1 MGRINGLEIK
11 RKASL
16 DNIYKRDKYD
26 MLEIHSRNVFNSEK
40 VLETKQDFGLF
51 LDIVGSNDRDI
62 NRLFINYHL
71 INPNSEK
78 ANVVKNKVNGIYE
91 ELKDGIEKLEN
102 ATDKDLGLKFTIRA
116 EDDKLAVV
124 QSYNKY
130 ELDKHYISKESEIY
144 NSLSQFKTDREDI
157 GKIIQGKLDKEY
169 NYIRE
174 LTDGGEENTEYRVK
188 ETYIPKINKTVFII
202 DRKNIDF
209 NEDKEKEEYWETFD
223 MYTDIDAL
231 GSLSMMK
238 EKNLFK
244 DKKLE
249 LNKNLDEKDCEKIV
263 NVLENPKI
271 KTLLK
276 NKEYFTFDFTSDGK
290 EKPVGLNEKGMEK
303 FGNRKS
309 TIGLFASFL
318 VLNSF
323 KDNYLEDKEK
333 NGEYSIKEKAL
344 DRNNILV
351 KRALNV
357 VSEFDK
363 NNKDIE
369 EFVKI
374 PKNNLVNISAM
385 SLAEIEMYERSQKLS
400 PELRQE
406 LSARKDYLEKFAVID
421 GLWNK
426 DGERTDHIENL
437 SEMELLIDLYDG
449 NTSPEQRRLL
459 EMKLVEFSK
468 KHKEE
473 QEEMQK
479 EIDKILGVSK
489 ENTLLLASTGMMIG
503 VMQTSAGN
511 GNRIENEL
519 ENSSKKY
526 INVLSMEDYNKEL
539 ESKEQEKER
548 KKEEKINNQ
557 KLRLLLSV
565 REAKRKEKAER
576 EKELGNLEDDEKSD
590 INDEK
595 KNPERVKIKK
605 LGEKG
610 KKIGMFIANK
620 GFISKDKNFDENNK
634 GIKEHSEE
642 FLKINKAMAIAN
654 QNRIDY
660 NMAKTKASVMNIT
673 PSGDV
678 FIEMQL
684 LKNSPERIYNDGM
697 AVLTMEKT
705 EPINLVDRLAKE
717 NKNSEKG
724 EKNNI
729 EKRLGDKIVEKDLKD
744 IPSGEINEKMETT
757 FNELQTNIIE
767 KDLHEKETYKAIENI
782 TQEKEVTVEKENI
795 IEIDM
800 RTNEIEKKTDEV
812 QKETVKVK
820 EQVKKDEK
828 KVEKK
833 EEKQRDTSGR
843 VYEVAYD
850 DDKKDK
856 GKDDFEM

>member
-1 MGRINGLEIK
+1 MGKINGLEIK

-16 DNIYKRDKYD
+16 DTIYKRDKYD
-26 MLEIHSRNVFNSEK
+26 MFEIHSRNVFNSEK

-144 NSLSQFKTDREDI
+144 SSLSQFKTDREDI

-188 ETYIPKINKTVFII
+188 ETYIPKINKTVFVI

-209 NEDKEKEEYWETFD
+209 NEDKGKEEYWETFD

-244 DKKLE
+244 GKKLE

-263 NVLENPKI
+263 NALENPKI
-271 KTLLK
+271 KSLLK
-276 NKEYFTFDFTSDGK
+276 NKEYFTFDEK
-290 EKPVGLNEKGMEK
+290 EKPIGLNEKGMEK

-318 VLNSF
+318 VLSSF
-323 KDNYLEDKEK
+323 KDKYLDEK
-333 NGEYSIKEKAL
+333 NDEIKENAL

-369 EFVKI
+369 EFVKM
-374 PKNNLVNISAM
+374 PKSNLVNISAM
-385 SLAEIEMYERSQKLS
+385 SLAEIEMYEKSQKLS
-400 PELRQE
+400 PELRNQ

-459 EMKLVEFSK
+459 EMKLIEFSK

-479 EIDKILGVSK
+479 EIDKILGISK
-489 ENTLLLASTGMMIG
+489 ENALLMASTGMMIG

-539 ESKEQEKER
+539 EDKEKEKER
-548 KKEEKINNQ
+548 KKEEKVINQ

-610 KKIGMFIANK
+610 KSIGMFIAGK
-620 GFISKDKNFDENNK
+620 GFIGKDKNFDENNK

-654 QNRIDY
+654 QNRIEY

-833 EEKQRDTSGR
+833 EEKQRDNSGR
-843 VYEVAYD
+843 VYDVVYED
-850 DDKKDK
+850 EKKDK

>member
-16 DNIYKRDKYD
+16 DTIYKRDKYD
-26 MLEIHSRNVFNSEK
+26 MFEIHSRNVFNSEK

-188 ETYIPKINKTVFII
+188 ETYIPKINKTVFVI

-209 NEDKEKEEYWETFD
+209 NEDKGKEEYWETFD

-244 DKKLE
+244 GKKLE

-263 NVLENPKI
+263 NALENPKI
-271 KTLLK
+271 KSLLK
-276 NKEYFTFDFTSDGK
+276 NKEYFTFDEK
-290 EKPVGLNEKGMEK
+290 EKPIGLNEKGMEK

-318 VLNSF
+318 VLSSF
-323 KDNYLEDKEK
+323 KDKYLDEK
-333 NGEYSIKEKAL
+333 NDEIKENAL

-369 EFVKI
+369 EFVKM
-374 PKNNLVNISAM
+374 PKSNLVNISAM
-385 SLAEIEMYERSQKLS
+385 SLAEIEMYEKSQKLS
-400 PELRQE
+400 PELRNQ

-459 EMKLVEFSK
+459 EMKLIEFSK

-489 ENTLLLASTGMMIG
+489 ENALLMASTGMMIG

-539 ESKEQEKER
+539 EDKEKEKER
-548 KKEEKINNQ
+548 KKEEKIINQ

-610 KKIGMFIANK
+610 KSIGMFIAGK

-654 QNRIDY
+654 QNRIEY

-705 EPINLVDRLAKE
+705 DPINLVDRLAKE

-729 EKRLGDKIVEKDLKD
+729 EKRLGDKIIEKDLKD

-833 EEKQRDTSGR
+833 EEKQRDNSGR
-843 VYEVAYD
+843 VYDVVYED
-850 DDKKDK
+850 EKKDK

>member
-11 RKASL
+11 RKANL
-16 DNIYKRDKYD
+16 DTIYKRDKYD
-26 MLEIHSRNVFNSEK
+26 MFEIHSRNVFNSEK

-188 ETYIPKINKTVFII
+188 ETYIPKINKTVFVI

-209 NEDKEKEEYWETFD
+209 NEDKGKEEYWETFD

-244 DKKLE
+244 GKKLE

-263 NVLENPKI
+263 NALENPKI
-271 KTLLK
+271 KSLLK
-276 NKEYFTFDFTSDGK
+276 NKEYFTFDEK
-290 EKPVGLNEKGMEK
+290 EKPIGLNEKGMEK

-318 VLNSF
+318 VLSSF
-323 KDNYLEDKEK
+323 KENHLEEK
-333 NGEYSIKEKAL
+333 NGEFSIKEKAL

-369 EFVKI
+369 EFVKM
-374 PKNNLVNISAM
+374 PKSNLVNISAM
-385 SLAEIEMYERSQKLS
+385 SLAEIEMYERSQKID
-400 PELRQE
+400 PENRQKLFE
-406 LSARKDYLEKFAVID
+406 RKNYLEKFAIID

-459 EMKLVEFSK
+459 EMKLIEFSK

-479 EIDKILGVSK
+479 EIDKILGISK
-489 ENTLLLASTGMMIG
+489 ENALLMASTGMMIG
-503 VMQTSAGN
+503 VIQTSAGN

-539 ESKEQEKER
+539 EDKEKEKER
-548 KKEEKINNQ
+548 KKEEKVINQ

-610 KKIGMFIANK
+610 KSIGMFIAGK
-620 GFISKDKNFDENNK
+620 GFIGKDKNFDENNK

-654 QNRIDY
+654 QNRIEY

-729 EKRLGDKIVEKDLKD
+729 EKRLGDKIIEKDLKD

-833 EEKQRDTSGR
+833 EEKQRDNSGR
-843 VYEVAYD
+843 VYDVVYED
-850 DDKKDK
+850 EKKDK

>member
-16 DNIYKRDKYD
+16 DTIYKRDKYD
-26 MLEIHSRNVFNSEK
+26 MFEIHSRNVFNSEK

-144 NSLSQFKTDREDI
+144 SSLSQFKTDREDI

-188 ETYIPKINKTVFII
+188 ETYIPKINKTVFVI

-209 NEDKEKEEYWETFD
+209 NEDKGKEEYWETFD

-244 DKKLE
+244 GKKLE

-263 NVLENPKI
+263 NALENPKI
-271 KTLLK
+271 KSLLK
-276 NKEYFTFDFTSDGK
+276 NKEYFTFDEK
-290 EKPVGLNEKGMEK
+290 EKPIGLNEKGMEK

-323 KDNYLEDKEK
+323 KDKYLDEK
-333 NGEYSIKEKAL
+333 NDEIKENAL

-369 EFVKI
+369 EFVKM
-374 PKNNLVNISAM
+374 PKSNLVNISAM
-385 SLAEIEMYERSQKLS
+385 SLAEIEMYEKSQKLS
-400 PELRQE
+400 PELRNQ

-459 EMKLVEFSK
+459 EMKLIEFSK

-479 EIDKILGVSK
+479 EIDKILGISK
-489 ENTLLLASTGMMIG
+489 ENALLMASTGMMIG

-539 ESKEQEKER
+539 EDKEKEKER
-548 KKEEKINNQ
+548 KKEEKVINQ

-610 KKIGMFIANK
+610 KSIGMFIAGK

-654 QNRIDY
+654 QNRIEY

-705 EPINLVDRLAKE
+705 DPINLVDRLAKE
-717 NKNSEKG
+717 NKNSEKD

-729 EKRLGDKIVEKDLKD
+729 EKRLGDKIIEKDLKD

-782 TQEKEVTVEKENI
+782 TQEKEVTVEKENV

-833 EEKQRDTSGR
+833 EEKQRDNSGR
-843 VYEVAYD
+843 VYDVVYED
-850 DDKKDK
+850 EKKDK

>member
-11 RKASL
+11 RKANL
-16 DNIYKRDKYD
+16 DTIYKRDKYD
-26 MLEIHSRNVFNSEK
+26 MFEIHSRNVFNSEK

-188 ETYIPKINKTVFII
+188 ETYIPKINKTVFVI

-209 NEDKEKEEYWETFD
+209 NEDKGKEEYWETFD

-244 DKKLE
+244 GKKLE

-263 NVLENPKI
+263 NALENPKI
-271 KTLLK
+271 KSLLK
-276 NKEYFTFDFTSDGK
+276 NKEYFTFDEK
-290 EKPVGLNEKGMEK
+290 EKPIGLNEKGIEN
-303 FGNRKS
+303 FGKS
-309 TIGLFASFL
+309 KATLGLFASFL

-323 KDNYLEDKEK
+323 KDKHLDEK
-333 NGEYSIKEKAL
+333 NDEIKENTL
-344 DRNNILV
+344 DKNNILV

-369 EFVKI
+369 EFVKM
-374 PKNNLVNISAM
+374 PKSNLVNISAM
-385 SLAEIEMYERSQKLS
+385 SLAEIEMYERSQKLN
-400 PELRQE
+400 PELRQQ

-459 EMKLVEFSK
+459 EMKLIEFSK

-489 ENTLLLASTGMMIG
+489 ENALLMASTGMMIG

-548 KKEEKINNQ
+548 KKEEKIINQ

-610 KKIGMFIANK
+610 KSIGMFIAGK

-654 QNRIDY
+654 QNRIEY

-705 EPINLVDRLAKE
+705 DPINLVDRLAKE

-729 EKRLGDKIVEKDLKD
+729 EKRLGDKIIEKDLKD

-833 EEKQRDTSGR
+833 EEKQRDNSGR
-843 VYEVAYD
+843 VYDVVYED
-850 DDKKDK
+850 EKKDK

>member
-1 MGRINGLEIK
+1 MGKINGLEIK

-16 DNIYKRDKYD
+16 DTIYKRDKYD
-26 MLEIHSRNVFNSEK
+26 MFEIHSRNVFNSEK

-188 ETYIPKINKTVFII
+188 ETYIPKINKTVFVI

-209 NEDKEKEEYWETFD
+209 NEDKGKEEYWETFD

-244 DKKLE
+244 GKKLE

-263 NVLENPKI
+263 NALENPKI
-271 KTLLK
+271 KSLLK
-276 NKEYFTFDFTSDGK
+276 NKEYFTFDEK
-290 EKPVGLNEKGMEK
+290 EKPIGLNEKGMEK

-318 VLNSF
+318 VLSSF
-323 KDNYLEDKEK
+323 KDKYLDEK
-333 NGEYSIKEKAL
+333 NDEIKENAL

-369 EFVKI
+369 EFVKM
-374 PKNNLVNISAM
+374 PKSNLVNISAM
-385 SLAEIEMYERSQKLS
+385 SLAEIEMYEKSQKID
-400 PELRQE
+400 PETLGK
-406 LSARKDYLEKFAVID
+406 LLDRKNYLEKFAVID

-459 EMKLVEFSK
+459 EMKLIEFSK

-489 ENTLLLASTGMMIG
+489 ENALLMASTGMMIG

-539 ESKEQEKER
+539 EDKEKEKER
-548 KKEEKINNQ
+548 KKEEKIINQ

-610 KKIGMFIANK
+610 KSIGMFIAGK

-654 QNRIDY
+654 QNRIEY

-705 EPINLVDRLAKE
+705 DPINLVDRLAKE

-729 EKRLGDKIVEKDLKD
+729 EKRLGDKIIEKDLKD

-833 EEKQRDTSGR
+833 EEKQRDNSGR
-843 VYEVAYD
+843 VYDVVYED
-850 DDKKDK
+850 EKKDK

>member
-1 MGRINGLEIK
+1 MGKINGLEIK

-16 DNIYKRDKYD
+16 DTIYKRDKYD
-26 MLEIHSRNVFNSEK
+26 MFEIHSRNVFNSEK

-188 ETYIPKINKTVFII
+188 ETYIPKINKTVFVI

-209 NEDKEKEEYWETFD
+209 NEDKGKEEYWETFD

-244 DKKLE
+244 GKKLE

-263 NVLENPKI
+263 NALENPKI
-271 KTLLK
+271 KSLLK
-276 NKEYFTFDFTSDGK
+276 NKEYFTFDEK
-290 EKPVGLNEKGMEK
+290 EKPIGLNEKGMEK

-323 KDNYLEDKEK
+323 KDKYLDEK
-333 NGEYSIKEKAL
+333 NDEIKENAL

-369 EFVKI
+369 EFVKM
-374 PKNNLVNISAM
+374 PKSNLVNISAM
-385 SLAEIEMYERSQKLS
+385 SLAEIEMYEKSQKLS
-400 PELRQE
+400 PELRNQ

-459 EMKLVEFSK
+459 EMKLIEFSK

-479 EIDKILGVSK
+479 EIDKILGISK
-489 ENTLLLASTGMMIG
+489 ENALLMASTGMMIG

-539 ESKEQEKER
+539 EDKEKEKER
-548 KKEEKINNQ
+548 KKEEKIINQ

-610 KKIGMFIANK
+610 KSIGMFIAGK
-620 GFISKDKNFDENNK
+620 GFIGKDKNFDENNK

-654 QNRIDY
+654 QNRIEY

-705 EPINLVDRLAKE
+705 DPINLVDRLAKE

-729 EKRLGDKIVEKDLKD
+729 EKRLGDKIIEKDLKD

-833 EEKQRDTSGR
+833 EEKQRDNSGR
-843 VYEVAYD
+843 VYDVVYED
-850 DDKKDK
+850 EKKDK

>member
-1 MGRINGLEIK
+1 MGKINGLEIK

-16 DNIYKRDKYD
+16 DTIYKRDKYD
-26 MLEIHSRNVFNSEK
+26 MFEIHSRNVFNSEK

-188 ETYIPKINKTVFII
+188 ETYIPKINKTVFVI

-209 NEDKEKEEYWETFD
+209 NEDKGKEEYWETFD

-244 DKKLE
+244 GKKLE

-263 NVLENPKI
+263 NALENPKI
-271 KTLLK
+271 KSLLK
-276 NKEYFTFDFTSDGK
+276 NKEYFTFDEK
-290 EKPVGLNEKGMEK
+290 EKPIGLNEKGMEK

-323 KDNYLEDKEK
+323 KDNYLDEK
-333 NGEYSIKEKAL
+333 NGEFSVKEKAL

-385 SLAEIEMYERSQKLS
+385 SLAEIEMYEKSQKIDPKS
-400 PELRQE
+400 RQE
-406 LSARKDYLEKFAVID
+406 LSARKDYLEKFAIID

-426 DGERTDHIENL
+426 DGEKTDHIENL
-437 SEMELLIDLYDG
+437 TEMELLIDLYDG

-459 EMKLVEFSK
+459 EMKLIEFSK

-489 ENTLLLASTGMMIG
+489 ENALLMASTGMMIG

-539 ESKEQEKER
+539 EDKEKEKER
-548 KKEEKINNQ
+548 KKEEKIINQ

-610 KKIGMFIANK
+610 KSIGMFIAGK

-654 QNRIDY
+654 QNRIEY

-705 EPINLVDRLAKE
+705 DPINLVDRLAKE

-729 EKRLGDKIVEKDLKD
+729 EKRLGDKIIEKDLKD

-833 EEKQRDTSGR
+833 EEKQRDNSGR
-843 VYEVAYD
+843 VYDVVYED
-850 DDKKDK
+850 EKKDK

>member
-11 RKASL
+11 RKANL
-16 DNIYKRDKYD
+16 DTIYKRDKYD
-26 MLEIHSRNVFNSEK
+26 MFEIHSRNVFNSEK

-144 NSLSQFKTDREDI
+144 SSLSQFKTDREDI

-188 ETYIPKINKTVFII
+188 ETYIPKINKTVFVI

-209 NEDKEKEEYWETFD
+209 NEDKGKEEYWETFD

-244 DKKLE
+244 GKKLE

-263 NVLENPKI
+263 NALENPKI
-271 KTLLK
+271 KSLLK
-276 NKEYFTFDFTSDGK
+276 NKEYFTFDEK
-290 EKPVGLNEKGMEK
+290 EKPIGLNEKGMEK

-323 KDNYLEDKEK
+323 KDKYLDEK
-333 NGEYSIKEKAL
+333 NDEIKENAL

-369 EFVKI
+369 EFVKM
-374 PKNNLVNISAM
+374 PKSNLVNISAM
-385 SLAEIEMYERSQKLS
+385 SLAEIEMYEKSQKLS
-400 PELRQE
+400 PELRNQ

-459 EMKLVEFSK
+459 EMKLIEFSK

-489 ENTLLLASTGMMIG
+489 ENALLMASTGMMIG

-539 ESKEQEKER
+539 EDKEKEKER
-548 KKEEKINNQ
+548 KKEEKIINQ

-610 KKIGMFIANK
+610 KSVGMFIAGK

-654 QNRIDY
+654 QNRIEY

-705 EPINLVDRLAKE
+705 DPINLVDRLAKE

-729 EKRLGDKIVEKDLKD
+729 EKRLGDKIIEKDLKD

-833 EEKQRDTSGR
+833 EEKQRDNSGR
-843 VYEVAYD
+843 VYDVVYED
-850 DDKKDK
+850 EKKDK

>member
-16 DNIYKRDKYD
+16 DTIYKRDKYD
-26 MLEIHSRNVFNSEK
+26 MFEIHSRNVFNSEK

-188 ETYIPKINKTVFII
+188 ETYIPKINKTVFVI

-209 NEDKEKEEYWETFD
+209 NEDKGKEEYWETFD

-244 DKKLE
+244 GKKLE

-263 NVLENPKI
+263 NALENPKI
-271 KTLLK
+271 KSLLK
-276 NKEYFTFDFTSDGK
+276 NKEYFTFDEK
-290 EKPVGLNEKGMEK
+290 EKPIGLNEKGMEK
-303 FGNRKS
+303 FGNRKL

-323 KDNYLEDKEK
+323 KDNYLDEK
-333 NGEYSIKEKAL
+333 NGEFSVKEKAL

-385 SLAEIEMYERSQKLS
+385 SLAEIEMYEKSQKIDPKS
-400 PELRQE
+400 RQE
-406 LSARKDYLEKFAVID
+406 LSARKDYLEKFAIID

-426 DGERTDHIENL
+426 DGEKTDHIENL
-437 SEMELLIDLYDG
+437 TEMELLIDLYDG

-459 EMKLVEFSK
+459 EMKLIEFSK

-489 ENTLLLASTGMMIG
+489 ENALLMASTGMMIG

-539 ESKEQEKER
+539 EDKEKEKER
-548 KKEEKINNQ
+548 KKEEKIINQ

-610 KKIGMFIANK
+610 KSIGMFIAGK

-654 QNRIDY
+654 QNRIEY

-705 EPINLVDRLAKE
+705 DPINLVDRLAKE

-729 EKRLGDKIVEKDLKD
+729 EKRLGDKIIEKDLKD

-782 TQEKEVTVEKENI
+782 TQEKEVTVEKENV

-833 EEKQRDTSGR
+833 EEKQRDNSGR
-843 VYEVAYD
+843 VYDVVYED
-850 DDKKDK
+850 EKKDK

>member
-16 DNIYKRDKYD
+16 DTIYKRDKYD
-26 MLEIHSRNVFNSEK
+26 MFEIHSRNVFNSEK

-144 NSLSQFKTDREDI
+144 SSLSQFKTDREDI

-188 ETYIPKINKTVFII
+188 ETYIPKINKTVFVI

-209 NEDKEKEEYWETFD
+209 NEDKGKEEYWETFD

-244 DKKLE
+244 GKKLE

-263 NVLENPKI
+263 NALENPKI
-271 KTLLK
+271 KSLLK
-276 NKEYFTFDFTSDGK
+276 NKEYFTFDEK
-290 EKPVGLNEKGMEK
+290 EKPIGLNEKGMEK

-323 KDNYLEDKEK
+323 KDKYLDEK
-333 NGEYSIKEKAL
+333 NDEIKENAL

-369 EFVKI
+369 EFVKM
-374 PKNNLVNISAM
+374 PKSNLVNISAM
-385 SLAEIEMYERSQKLS
+385 SLAEIEMYEKSQKLS
-400 PELRQE
+400 PELRNQ

-459 EMKLVEFSK
+459 EMKLIEFSK

-489 ENTLLLASTGMMIG
+489 ENALLMASTGMMIG

-539 ESKEQEKER
+539 EDKEKEKER
-548 KKEEKINNQ
+548 KKEEKIINQ

-610 KKIGMFIANK
+610 KSIGMFIAGK

-654 QNRIDY
+654 QNRIEY

-705 EPINLVDRLAKE
+705 DPINLVDRLAKE

-729 EKRLGDKIVEKDLKD
+729 EKRLGDKIIEKDLKD

-833 EEKQRDTSGR
+833 EEKQRDNSGR
-843 VYEVAYD
+843 VYDVVYED
-850 DDKKDK
+850 EKKDK

>member
-1 MGRINGLEIK
+1 MGKINGLEIK

-16 DNIYKRDKYD
+16 DTIYKRDKYD
-26 MLEIHSRNVFNSEK
+26 MFEIHSRNVFNSEK

-144 NSLSQFKTDREDI
+144 SSLSQFKTDREDI

-188 ETYIPKINKTVFII
+188 ETYIPKINKTVFVI

-209 NEDKEKEEYWETFD
+209 NEDKGKEEYWETFD

-244 DKKLE
+244 GKKLE

-263 NVLENPKI
+263 NALENPKI
-271 KTLLK
+271 KSLLK
-276 NKEYFTFDFTSDGK
+276 NKEYFTFDEK
-290 EKPVGLNEKGMEK
+290 EKPIGLNEKGMEK

-323 KDNYLEDKEK
+323 KDKYLDEK
-333 NGEYSIKEKAL
+333 NDEIKENAL

-369 EFVKI
+369 EFVKM
-374 PKNNLVNISAM
+374 PKSNLVNISAM
-385 SLAEIEMYERSQKLS
+385 SLAEIEMYEKSQKLS
-400 PELRQE
+400 PELRNQ

-459 EMKLVEFSK
+459 EMKLIEFSK

-489 ENTLLLASTGMMIG
+489 ENALLMASTGMMIG

-539 ESKEQEKER
+539 EDKEKEKER
-548 KKEEKINNQ
+548 KKEEKIINQ

-610 KKIGMFIANK
+610 KSIGMFIAGK

-654 QNRIDY
+654 QNRIEY

-705 EPINLVDRLAKE
+705 DPINLVDRLAKE

-729 EKRLGDKIVEKDLKD
+729 EKRLGDKIIEKDLKD

-833 EEKQRDTSGR
+833 EEKQRDNSGR
-843 VYEVAYD
+843 VYDVVYED
-850 DDKKDK
+850 EKKDK

>member
-1 MGRINGLEIK
+1 M
-11 RKASL
+11 
-16 DNIYKRDKYD
+16 
-26 MLEIHSRNVFNSEK
+26 
-40 VLETKQDFGLF
+40 
-51 LDIVGSNDRDI
+51 
-62 NRLFINYHL
+62 
-71 INPNSEK
+71 
-78 ANVVKNKVNGIYE
+78 
-91 ELKDGIEKLEN
+91 
-102 ATDKDLGLKFTIRA
+102 
-116 EDDKLAVV
+116 
-124 QSYNKY
+124 
-130 ELDKHYISKESEIY
+130 
-144 NSLSQFKTDREDI
+144 
-157 GKIIQGKLDKEY
+157 
-169 NYIRE
+169 
-174 LTDGGEENTEYRVK
+174 
-188 ETYIPKINKTVFII
+188 
-202 DRKNIDF
+202 
-209 NEDKEKEEYWETFD
+209 
-223 MYTDIDAL
+223 
-231 GSLSMMK
+231 
-238 EKNLFK
+238 
-244 DKKLE
+244 
-249 LNKNLDEKDCEKIV
+249 
-263 NVLENPKI
+263 
-271 KTLLK
+271 
-276 NKEYFTFDFTSDGK
+276 
-290 EKPVGLNEKGMEK
+290 
-303 FGNRKS
+303 
-309 TIGLFASFL
+309 
-318 VLNSF
+318 
-323 KDNYLEDKEK
+323 
-333 NGEYSIKEKAL
+333 
-344 DRNNILV
+344 
-351 KRALNV
+351 
-357 VSEFDK
+357 
-363 NNKDIE
+363 NKD
-369 EFVKI
+369 
-374 PKNNLVNISAM
+374 
-385 SLAEIEMYERSQKLS
+385 
-400 PELRQE
+400 
-406 LSARKDYLEKFAVID
+406 
-421 GLWNK
+421 
-426 DGERTDHIENL
+426 
-437 SEMELLIDLYDG
+437 
-449 NTSPEQRRLL
+449 
-459 EMKLVEFSK
+459 
-468 KHKEE
+468 
-473 QEEMQK
+473 K

-705 EPINLVDRLAKE
+705 DPINLVDRLAKE

>member
-1 MGRINGLEIK
+1 M
-11 RKASL
+11 
-16 DNIYKRDKYD
+16 
-26 MLEIHSRNVFNSEK
+26 
-40 VLETKQDFGLF
+40 ETTPNK
-51 LDIVGSNDRDI
+51 
-62 NRLFINYHL
+62 L
-71 INPNSEK
+71 IS
-78 ANVVKNKVNGIYE
+78 
-91 ELKDGIEKLEN
+91 
-102 ATDKDLGLKFTIRA
+102 
-116 EDDKLAVV
+116 
-124 QSYNKY
+124 
-130 ELDKHYISKESEIY
+130 
-144 NSLSQFKTDREDI
+144 I
-157 GKIIQGKLDKEY
+157 GK
-169 NYIRE
+169 
-174 LTDGGEENTEYRVK
+174 
-188 ETYIPKINKTVFII
+188 P
-202 DRKNIDF
+202 IDF
-209 NEDKEKEEYWETFD
+209 NEDKGKEEYWETFD

-244 DKKLE
+244 GKKLE

-263 NVLENPKI
+263 NALENPKI
-271 KTLLK
+271 KSLLK
-276 NKEYFTFDFTSDGK
+276 NKEYFTFDEK
-290 EKPVGLNEKGMEK
+290 EKPIGLNEKGMEK
-303 FGNRKS
+303 FGNRKL

-323 KDNYLEDKEK
+323 KDNYLDEK
-333 NGEYSIKEKAL
+333 NGEFSVKEKAL

-385 SLAEIEMYERSQKLS
+385 SLAEIEMYEKSQKIDPKS
-400 PELRQE
+400 RQE
-406 LSARKDYLEKFAVID
+406 LSARKDYLEKFAIID

-426 DGERTDHIENL
+426 DGEKTDHIENL
-437 SEMELLIDLYDG
+437 NELEVLIDLYDG

-459 EMKLVEFSK
+459 EMKLIEFSK

-489 ENTLLLASTGMMIG
+489 ENALLMASTGMMIG

-539 ESKEQEKER
+539 EDKEKEKER
-548 KKEEKINNQ
+548 KKEEKIINQ

-610 KKIGMFIANK
+610 KSIGMFIAGK

-654 QNRIDY
+654 QNRIEY

-705 EPINLVDRLAKE
+705 DPINLVDRLAKE

-729 EKRLGDKIVEKDLKD
+729 EKRLGDKIIEKDLKD

-782 TQEKEVTVEKENI
+782 TQEKEVTVEKENV

-833 EEKQRDTSGR
+833 EEKQRDNSGR
-843 VYEVAYD
+843 VYDVVYED
-850 DDKKDK
+850 EKKDK

>member
-1 MGRINGLEIK
+1 MGKINGLEIK

-16 DNIYKRDKYD
+16 DTIYKRDKYD
-26 MLEIHSRNVFNSEK
+26 MFEIHSRNVFNSEK

-144 NSLSQFKTDREDI
+144 SSLSQFKTDREDI

-188 ETYIPKINKTVFII
+188 ETYIPKINKTVFVI

-209 NEDKEKEEYWETFD
+209 NEDKGKEEYWETFD

-244 DKKLE
+244 GKKLE

-263 NVLENPKI
+263 NALENPKI
-271 KTLLK
+271 KSLLK
-276 NKEYFTFDFTSDGK
+276 NKEYFTFDEK
-290 EKPVGLNEKGMEK
+290 EKPIGLNEKGMEK

-323 KDNYLEDKEK
+323 KDKYLDEK
-333 NGEYSIKEKAL
+333 NDEIKENAL

-369 EFVKI
+369 EFVKM
-374 PKNNLVNISAM
+374 PKSNLVNISAM
-385 SLAEIEMYERSQKLS
+385 SLAEIEMYEKSQKLS
-400 PELRQE
+400 PELRNQ

-459 EMKLVEFSK
+459 EMKLIEFSK

-489 ENTLLLASTGMMIG
+489 ENALLMASTGMMIG

-539 ESKEQEKER
+539 EDKEKEKER
-548 KKEEKINNQ
+548 KKEEKIINQ

-610 KKIGMFIANK
+610 KSIGMFIAGK
-620 GFISKDKNFDENNK
+620 GFIGKDKNFDENNK

-654 QNRIDY
+654 QNRIEY

-705 EPINLVDRLAKE
+705 DPINLVDRLAKE

-729 EKRLGDKIVEKDLKD
+729 EKRLGDKIIEKDLKD

-833 EEKQRDTSGR
+833 EEKQRDNSGR
-843 VYEVAYD
+843 VYDVVYED
-850 DDKKDK
+850 EKKDK

>member
-1 MGRINGLEIK
+1 MGKINGLEIK

-16 DNIYKRDKYD
+16 DTIYKRDKYD
-26 MLEIHSRNVFNSEK
+26 MFEIHSRNVFNSEK

-188 ETYIPKINKTVFII
+188 ETYIPKINKTVFVI

-209 NEDKEKEEYWETFD
+209 NEDKGKEEYWETFD

-244 DKKLE
+244 GKKLE

-263 NVLENPKI
+263 NALENPKI
-271 KTLLK
+271 KSLLK
-276 NKEYFTFDFTSDGK
+276 NKEYFTFDEK
-290 EKPVGLNEKGMEK
+290 EKPIGLNEKGMEK

-323 KDNYLEDKEK
+323 KDKYLDEK
-333 NGEYSIKEKAL
+333 NDEIKENAL

-369 EFVKI
+369 EFVKM
-374 PKNNLVNISAM
+374 PKSNLVNISAM
-385 SLAEIEMYERSQKLS
+385 SLAEIEMYEKSQKLS
-400 PELRQE
+400 PELRNQ

-459 EMKLVEFSK
+459 EMKLIEFSK

-479 EIDKILGVSK
+479 EIDKILGISK
-489 ENTLLLASTGMMIG
+489 ENALLMASTGMMIG

-539 ESKEQEKER
+539 EDKEKEKER
-548 KKEEKINNQ
+548 KKEEKIINQ

-610 KKIGMFIANK
+610 KSIGMFIAGK

-654 QNRIDY
+654 QNRIEY

-729 EKRLGDKIVEKDLKD
+729 EKRLGDKIIEKDLKD

-782 TQEKEVTVEKENI
+782 TQEKEVTVEKENV

-833 EEKQRDTSGR
+833 EEKQRDNSGR
-843 VYEVAYD
+843 VYDVVYED
-850 DDKKDK
+850 EKKDK

>member
-1 MGRINGLEIK
+1 MGKINGLEIK

-16 DNIYKRDKYD
+16 DTIYKRDKYD
-26 MLEIHSRNVFNSEK
+26 MFEIHSRNVFNSEK

-144 NSLSQFKTDREDI
+144 SSLSQFKTDREDI

-188 ETYIPKINKTVFII
+188 ETYIPKINKTVFVI

-209 NEDKEKEEYWETFD
+209 NEDKGKEEYWETFD

-244 DKKLE
+244 GKKLE

-263 NVLENPKI
+263 NALENPKI
-271 KTLLK
+271 KSLLK
-276 NKEYFTFDFTSDGK
+276 NKEYFTFDEK
-290 EKPVGLNEKGMEK
+290 EKPIGLNEKGMEK

-323 KDNYLEDKEK
+323 KDKYLDEK
-333 NGEYSIKEKAL
+333 NDEIKENAL

-369 EFVKI
+369 EFVKM
-374 PKNNLVNISAM
+374 PKSNLVNISAM
-385 SLAEIEMYERSQKLS
+385 SLAEIEMYEKSQKLS
-400 PELRQE
+400 PELRNQ

-426 DGERTDHIENL
+426 DGGRTDHIENL

-459 EMKLVEFSK
+459 EMKLIEFSK

-489 ENTLLLASTGMMIG
+489 ENALLMASTGMMIG

-539 ESKEQEKER
+539 EDKEKEKER
-548 KKEEKINNQ
+548 KKEEKIINQ

-610 KKIGMFIANK
+610 KSIGMFIAGK

-654 QNRIDY
+654 QNRIEY

-705 EPINLVDRLAKE
+705 DPINLVDRLAKE

-729 EKRLGDKIVEKDLKD
+729 EKRLGDKIIEKDLKD

-833 EEKQRDTSGR
+833 EEKQRDNSGR
-843 VYEVAYD
+843 VYDVVYED
-850 DDKKDK
+850 EKKDK

>member
-144 NSLSQFKTDREDI
+144 SSLSQFKTDREDI

-188 ETYIPKINKTVFII
+188 ETYIPKINKTVFVI

-209 NEDKEKEEYWETFD
+209 NEDKGKEEYWETFD

-244 DKKLE
+244 GKKLE

-263 NVLENPKI
+263 NALENPKI
-271 KTLLK
+271 KSLLK
-276 NKEYFTFDFTSDGK
+276 NKEYFTFDEK
-290 EKPVGLNEKGMEK
+290 EKPIGLNEKGMEK

-323 KDNYLEDKEK
+323 KDKYLDEK
-333 NGEYSIKEKAL
+333 NDEIKENAL

-369 EFVKI
+369 EFVKM
-374 PKNNLVNISAM
+374 PKSNLVNISAM
-385 SLAEIEMYERSQKLS
+385 SLAEIEMYERSQKID
-400 PELRQE
+400 PENRQKLFE
-406 LSARKDYLEKFAVID
+406 RKNYLEKFAIID

-459 EMKLVEFSK
+459 EMKLIEFSK

-489 ENTLLLASTGMMIG
+489 ENALLMASTGMMIG

-539 ESKEQEKER
+539 EDKEKEKER
-548 KKEEKINNQ
+548 KKEEKIINQ

-610 KKIGMFIANK
+610 KSIGMFIAGK

-654 QNRIDY
+654 QNRIEY

-705 EPINLVDRLAKE
+705 DPINLVDRLAKE

-729 EKRLGDKIVEKDLKD
+729 EKRLGDKIIEKDLKD

>member
-1 MGRINGLEIK
+1 MGKINGLEIK

-16 DNIYKRDKYD
+16 DTIYKRDKYD
-26 MLEIHSRNVFNSEK
+26 MFEIHSRNVFNSEK

-188 ETYIPKINKTVFII
+188 ETYIPKINKTVFVI

-209 NEDKEKEEYWETFD
+209 NEDKGKEEYWETFD

-244 DKKLE
+244 GKKLE

-263 NVLENPKI
+263 NALENPKI
-271 KTLLK
+271 KSLLK
-276 NKEYFTFDFTSDGK
+276 NKEYFTFDEK
-290 EKPVGLNEKGMEK
+290 EKPIGLNEKGMEK

-318 VLNSF
+318 VLSSF
-323 KDNYLEDKEK
+323 KDKYLDEK
-333 NGEYSIKEKAL
+333 NDEIKENAL

-369 EFVKI
+369 EFVKM
-374 PKNNLVNISAM
+374 PKSNLVNISAM
-385 SLAEIEMYERSQKLS
+385 SLAEIEMYEKSQKLS
-400 PELRQE
+400 PELRNQ

-459 EMKLVEFSK
+459 EMKLIEFSK

-489 ENTLLLASTGMMIG
+489 ENALLMASTGMMIG

-539 ESKEQEKER
+539 EDKEKEKER
-548 KKEEKINNQ
+548 KKEEKIINQ

-610 KKIGMFIANK
+610 KSIGMFIAGK

-654 QNRIDY
+654 QNRIEY

-705 EPINLVDRLAKE
+705 DPINLVDRLAKE

-729 EKRLGDKIVEKDLKD
+729 EKRLGDKIIEKDLKD

-833 EEKQRDTSGR
+833 EEKQRDNSGR
-843 VYEVAYD
+843 VYDVVYED
-850 DDKKDK
+850 EKKDK

>member
-1 MGRINGLEIK
+1 M
-11 RKASL
+11 
-16 DNIYKRDKYD
+16 
-26 MLEIHSRNVFNSEK
+26 
-40 VLETKQDFGLF
+40 
-51 LDIVGSNDRDI
+51 
-62 NRLFINYHL
+62 
-71 INPNSEK
+71 
-78 ANVVKNKVNGIYE
+78 
-91 ELKDGIEKLEN
+91 
-102 ATDKDLGLKFTIRA
+102 
-116 EDDKLAVV
+116 
-124 QSYNKY
+124 
-130 ELDKHYISKESEIY
+130 
-144 NSLSQFKTDREDI
+144 
-157 GKIIQGKLDKEY
+157 
-169 NYIRE
+169 
-174 LTDGGEENTEYRVK
+174 
-188 ETYIPKINKTVFII
+188 
-202 DRKNIDF
+202 
-209 NEDKEKEEYWETFD
+209 
-223 MYTDIDAL
+223 
-231 GSLSMMK
+231 
-238 EKNLFK
+238 
-244 DKKLE
+244 
-249 LNKNLDEKDCEKIV
+249 
-263 NVLENPKI
+263 
-271 KTLLK
+271 
-276 NKEYFTFDFTSDGK
+276 
-290 EKPVGLNEKGMEK
+290 
-303 FGNRKS
+303 
-309 TIGLFASFL
+309 
-318 VLNSF
+318 LNSF

-385 SLAEIEMYERSQKLS
+385 SLAEIEMYEKSQKLS

-557 KLRLLLSV
+557 RLRLLLSV

-705 EPINLVDRLAKE
+705 DPINLVDRLAKE

-757 FNELQTNIIE
+757 FNELETNIIE

-833 EEKQRDTSGR
+833 EEKQKDTSGR
-843 VYEVAYD
+843 VYEVAYENE
-850 DDKKDK
+850 KTDK

>member
-1 MGRINGLEIK
+1 MGKINGLEIK

-16 DNIYKRDKYD
+16 DTIYKRDKYD
-26 MLEIHSRNVFNSEK
+26 MFEIHSRNVFNSEK

-144 NSLSQFKTDREDI
+144 SSLSQFKTDREDI

-188 ETYIPKINKTVFII
+188 ETYIPKINKTVFVI

-209 NEDKEKEEYWETFD
+209 NEDKGKEEYWETFD

-244 DKKLE
+244 GKKLE

-263 NVLENPKI
+263 NALENPKI
-271 KTLLK
+271 KSLLK
-276 NKEYFTFDFTSDGK
+276 NKEYFTFDEK
-290 EKPVGLNEKGMEK
+290 EKPIGLNEKGIEK

-323 KDNYLEDKEK
+323 KDKYLDEK
-333 NGEYSIKEKAL
+333 NDEIKENAL

-369 EFVKI
+369 EFVKM
-374 PKNNLVNISAM
+374 PKSNLVNISAM
-385 SLAEIEMYERSQKLS
+385 SLAEIEMYEKSQKLS
-400 PELRQE
+400 PELRNQ

-459 EMKLVEFSK
+459 EMKLIEFSK

-479 EIDKILGVSK
+479 EIDKILGISK
-489 ENTLLLASTGMMIG
+489 ENALLMASTGMMIG

-539 ESKEQEKER
+539 EDKEKEKER
-548 KKEEKINNQ
+548 KKEEKVINQ

-610 KKIGMFIANK
+610 KSIGMFIAGK
-620 GFISKDKNFDENNK
+620 GFIGKDKNFDENNK

-654 QNRIDY
+654 QNRIEY

-705 EPINLVDRLAKE
+705 DPINLVDRLAKE

-729 EKRLGDKIVEKDLKD
+729 EKRLGDKIIEKDLKD

-833 EEKQRDTSGR
+833 EEKQRDNSGR
-843 VYEVAYD
+843 VYDVVYED
-850 DDKKDK
+850 EKKDK

>member
-11 RKASL
+11 RKANL
-16 DNIYKRDKYD
+16 DTIYKRDKYD
-26 MLEIHSRNVFNSEK
+26 MFEIHSRNVFNSEK

-144 NSLSQFKTDREDI
+144 SSLSQFKTDREDI

-188 ETYIPKINKTVFII
+188 ETYIPKINKTVFVI

-209 NEDKEKEEYWETFD
+209 NEDKGKEEYWETFD

-244 DKKLE
+244 GKKLE

-263 NVLENPKI
+263 NALENPKI
-271 KTLLK
+271 KSLLK
-276 NKEYFTFDFTSDGK
+276 NKEYFTFDEK
-290 EKPVGLNEKGMEK
+290 EKPIGLNEKGMEK

-323 KDNYLEDKEK
+323 KDKYLDEK
-333 NGEYSIKEKAL
+333 NDEIKENAL

-369 EFVKI
+369 EFVKM
-374 PKNNLVNISAM
+374 PKSNLVNISAM
-385 SLAEIEMYERSQKLS
+385 SLAEIEMYEKSQKLS
-400 PELRQE
+400 PELRNQ

-459 EMKLVEFSK
+459 EMKLIEFSK

-489 ENTLLLASTGMMIG
+489 ENALLMASTGMMIG

-539 ESKEQEKER
+539 EDKEKEKER
-548 KKEEKINNQ
+548 KKEEKIINQ

-610 KKIGMFIANK
+610 KSIGMFIAGK

-654 QNRIDY
+654 QNRIEY

-705 EPINLVDRLAKE
+705 DPINLVDRLAKE

-729 EKRLGDKIVEKDLKD
+729 EKRLGDKIIEKDLKD

-833 EEKQRDTSGR
+833 EEKQRDNSGR
-843 VYEVAYD
+843 VYDVVYED
-850 DDKKDK
+850 EKKDK

>member
-1 MGRINGLEIK
+1 MGKINGLEIK

-16 DNIYKRDKYD
+16 DTIYKRDKYD
-26 MLEIHSRNVFNSEK
+26 MFEIHSRNVFNSEK

-188 ETYIPKINKTVFII
+188 ETYIPKINKTVFVI

-209 NEDKEKEEYWETFD
+209 NEDKGKEEYWETFD

-244 DKKLE
+244 GKKLE

-263 NVLENPKI
+263 NALENPKI
-271 KTLLK
+271 KSLLK
-276 NKEYFTFDFTSDGK
+276 NKEYFTFDEK
-290 EKPVGLNEKGMEK
+290 EKPIGLNEKGMEK

-318 VLNSF
+318 VLSSF
-323 KDNYLEDKEK
+323 KDKYLDKK
-333 NGEYSIKEKAL
+333 NDEIKENAL

-385 SLAEIEMYERSQKLS
+385 SLAEIEMYEKSQKIDPKS
-400 PELRQE
+400 RQE
-406 LSARKDYLEKFAVID
+406 LSARKDYLEKFAIID

-426 DGERTDHIENL
+426 DGEKTDHIENL
-437 SEMELLIDLYDG
+437 TEMELLIDLYDG

-459 EMKLVEFSK
+459 EMKLIEFSK

-489 ENTLLLASTGMMIG
+489 ENALLMASTGMMIG

-539 ESKEQEKER
+539 EDKEKEKER
-548 KKEEKINNQ
+548 KKEEKIINQ

-610 KKIGMFIANK
+610 KSIGMFIAGK

-654 QNRIDY
+654 QNRIEY

-705 EPINLVDRLAKE
+705 DPINLVDRLAKE

-729 EKRLGDKIVEKDLKD
+729 EKRLGDKIIEKDLKD

-833 EEKQRDTSGR
+833 EEKQRDNSGR
-843 VYEVAYD
+843 VYDVVYED
-850 DDKKDK
+850 EKKDK